1 MAMLQNVTSSAGL
14 DHVWDKQPQH
24 SYLQFDESLW
34 SKLLEQLGFG
44 ILLFAKGSFL
54 KDLQDEARLRFQKGT
69 KVNVANDFE
78 VQDPRSPA
86 HWSAIIADCGR
97 VFRPLDGDENIPGKE
112 YVSMYFPPTPT
123 GKSATRDVLVTDEV
137 LMGSHRN
144 CIAQQAYFDAR
155 PRDIPRGKL
164 KYWLSLGQS

>member
-54 KDLQDEARLRFQKGT
+54 RDLQDEARHEG
-69 KVNVANDFE
+69 
-78 VQDPRSPA
+78 
-86 HWSAIIADCGR
+86 
-97 VFRPLDGDENIPGKE
+97 
-112 YVSMYFPPTPT
+112 
-123 GKSATRDVLVTDEV
+123 
-137 LMGSHRN
+137 
-144 CIAQQAYFDAR
+144 
-155 PRDIPRGKL
+155 
-164 KYWLSLGQS
+164 

>member
-44 ILLFAKGSFL
+44 ILLFARGSLL
-54 KDLQDEARLRFQKGT
+54 KDLQDEARQRFQKGT
-69 KVNVANDFE
+69 KVKVANDFE

-97 VFRPLDGDENIPGKE
+97 VFRPLDGDEHTREGVCL
-112 YVSMYFPPTPT
+112 YVLSTH
-123 GKSATRDVLVTDEV
+123 TDWQV
-137 LMGSHRN
+137 
-144 CIAQQAYFDAR
+144 
-155 PRDIPRGKL
+155 
-164 KYWLSLGQS
+164 W